1 MQGIFRKE
9 NTDKALKYGIY
20 RHLPTYEKIIRNLV
34 SFYTKIIKEDG
45 LVAEHLVKNVRAY
58 VDDANICK
66 RYMREK
72 EVAE

>member
-1 MQGIFRKE
+1 MLI
-9 NTDKALKYGIY
+9 
-20 RHLPTYEKIIRNLV
+20 
-34 SFYTKIIKEDG
+34 IIKEDG